1 MPDNI
6 ETSYDSY
13 GEDSDEENT
22 NEENCNKEKIL
33 MKKIKN
39 GMRLFLYLKHSECF
53 LLI

>member
-13 GEDSDEENT
+13 GEGSDEENT
-22 NEENCNKEKIL
+22 NKENCNKEKIL

-39 GMRLFLYLKHSECF
+39 RMRLFLYLKHFE
-53 LLI
+53 